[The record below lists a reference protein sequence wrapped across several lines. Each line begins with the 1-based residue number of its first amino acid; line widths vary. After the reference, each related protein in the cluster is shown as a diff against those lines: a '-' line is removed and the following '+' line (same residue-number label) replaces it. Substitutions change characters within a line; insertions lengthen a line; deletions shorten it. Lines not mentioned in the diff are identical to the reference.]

1 MPEAHRVTLPNRLR
15 IVSVPMPHLHSV
27 ELACY
32 LGVGGRQD
40 PAGREGMAHFLEHM
54 LFRGTADY
62 PDSQALERAFEAIGG
77 TVNAATDC
85 ETTCFHSRVHPE
97 HLADGIELFA
107 SMLLRPRL
115 DDIDTERRI
124 ILEEAREDFNQE
136 GEEINPDNLTGR
148 LLWPD
153 HPMGMPTIGTEAG
166 IAAIDRSS
174 LQRHHAV
181 YYRPNN
187 AVIVAA
193 GRVDPRSFQE
203 AVERSFGTWQ
213 ADETPGTLP
222 LPAWKAQAL
231 PRFSWVE
238 DADSQVLVQLAF
250 ALPGR
255 EAAELIPLRLL
266 RRVLGGSGATRLMQR
281 LREELGL
288 TYNVEAN
295 LSLYADCGVLSVDL
309 AVAPENLEEA
319 VVETLGVLKK
329 LGVEGVDAEELAAV
343 KRTYLFDLD
352 FSRDQPESHA
362 VRYGW
367 GEMVGFWRDL
377 GEDRSA
383 IVAAGAAAIQQQAR
397 NLFVPERLCAAF
409 VGPFEA
415 EQQRVVERLLRSF

>member
-1 MPEAHRVTLPNRLR
+1 MSEAQLLTLPNRLR
-15 IVSVPMPHLHSV
+15 VVTVPMPHLHSV

-32 LGVGGRQD
+32 LGVGGRHD
-40 PAGREGMAHFLEHM
+40 PAGLEGMAHFLEHM
-54 LFRGTADY
+54 LFRGTAEY
-62 PDSQALERAFEAIGG
+62 PNSQALERAFEAIGG
-77 TVNAATDC
+77 TVNAATDS
-85 ETTCFHSRVHPE
+85 ETTCYHSRVHPG
-97 HLADGIELFA
+97 HLGEGVELFA

-153 HPMGMPTIGTEAG
+153 HPMGVPTIGTEEG
-166 IAAIDRSS
+166 IAAIDRAA
-174 LQRHHAV
+174 LQRHHAA

-193 GRVDPRSFQE
+193 GQVDPQSLRD
-203 AVERSFGTWQ
+203 AVERSFGGWQ
-213 ADETPGTLP
+213 ARDIPVEVP
-222 LPAWKAQAL
+222 LRHWQAHDQ
-231 PRFSWVE
+231 PQFSWVE
-238 DADSQVLVQLAF
+238 DADSQVVVQLAF

-255 EAAELIPLRLL
+255 EGAALIPLRLM

-295 LSLYADCGVLSVDL
+295 LSLYADGGVLSVDL
-309 AVAPENLEEA
+309 AVAPENLEEGVA
-319 VVETLGVLKK
+319 ETLGVLRK
-329 LGVEGVDAEELAAV
+329 LAAEGIDVEELEGV

-352 FSRDQPESHA
+352 FSCDQPESHA

-377 GEDRSA
+377 AVDRA
-383 IVAAGAAAIQQQAR
+383 GIVATEAGEIQQQAR
-397 NLFVPERLCAAF
+397 EVFVPGRLCAAF

-415 EQQRVVERLLRSF
+415 QQKEAVERLLRSF